1 MSEIDRLKQDL
12 ERYRDEIKVKM
23 HLASM
28 EMKEE
33 WDELEKK
40 WDHFMAQAKVSESA
54 QSVGGAVDKLGQE
67 LKDAYKRIREAI

>member
-12 ERYRDEIKVKM
+12 ERHRDELKVKM

-28 EMKEE
+28 DAKEE

-40 WDHFMAQAKVSESA
+40 WDHFVAQARVSESA
-54 QSVGGAVDKLGQE
+54 QHVGGALDKLGAE
-67 LKDAYKRIREAI
+67 LKDAYKRLREAI

>member
-12 ERYRDEIKVKM
+12 ERHRDELKVKI

-28 EMKEE
+28 DAKEE

-40 WDHFMAQAKVSESA
+40 WDHFVAQARVSESA
-54 QSVGGAVDKLGQE
+54 QSVGGALDKLGSE
-67 LKDAYKRIREAI
+67 LKDAYKRLREAI